1 MSVTIKDVARS
12 CGMSISTV
20 SKVFNGYPDISE
32 ATRRQVMETAHEIGY
47 RPNALARAL
56 KTNRSFNLGVLFVD
70 DNISGLTHPFFAAVL
85 NAFKS
90 EVESRGYDITFIN
103 HNIGTMDMTYLEH
116 CRYRNVDGVCLAC
129 VDFYSSEVAELV
141 NSDLP
146 CVTIDHI
153 FDNRRSIISDNVN
166 GMRMLVDRAVAL
178 GHRRIAYIH
187 GQKRNSAV
195 TENRI
200 RGFCEA
206 MEMNGL
212 SLPDGYIVPGR
223 YDDFE
228 YIRDGLLAL
237 LERPDR
243 PTCILLP
250 DDASYFG
257 ALDTIRERGLRVPE
271 DISVAGYDGVRSVQA
286 VRPRLTTIRQDS
298 DALGRQAALQLIGQ
312 IDRSSGSVGC
322 SILIPT
328 TLIEGE
334 SLGTAPVDQPQL

>member
-1 MSVTIKDVARS
+1 MSVTIKQVAEK
-12 CGMSISTV
+12 CGMPAHIVGRVLFDYASFGPEAQE
-20 SKVFNGYPDISE
+20 KVLAAARELGYPLDQLPQRHR
-32 ATRRQVMETAHEIGY
+32 TH
-47 RPNALARAL
+47 
-56 KTNRSFNLGVLFVD
+56 NLGVLFVD
-70 DNISGLTHPFFAAVL
+70 ESYSGLTHPFFATVL
-85 NAFKS
+85 NAFKA

-146 CVTIDHI
+146 CVTIDHT
-153 FDNRRSIISDNVN
+153 FDNRCSIISDNVN
-166 GMRMLVDRAVAL
+166 GIRMLVDRAVAL

-195 TENRI
+195 TENRVQ
-200 RGFCEA
+200 GFCRA

-212 SLPDGYIVPGR
+212 DLPDGYVVPGR

-228 YIRDGLLAL
+228 YIRESLVAL
-237 LERPDR
+237 LDRADR

-257 ALDTIRERGLRVPE
+257 ALDTIREKGLRVPE

-286 VRPRLTTIRQDS
+286 VHPRLTTIRQDS

-312 IDRSSGSVGC
+312 IDHSNAAAGG

-334 SLGTAPVDQPQL
+334 SLGIAPGNRSQA

>member
-103 HNIGTMDMTYLEH
+103 HNIGSMDMTYLEH

-146 CVTIDHI
+146 CVTIDHT
-153 FDNRRSIISDNVN
+153 FDNRCSILSDNVN

-178 GHRRIAYIH
+178 GHRRIAFIH

-200 RGFCEA
+200 RGFYRA
-206 MEMNGL
+206 MEMKGL
-212 SLPDGYIVPGR
+212 SLPDGYVVPGR

-228 YIRDGLLAL
+228 YIRESLLAL

-257 ALDTIRERGLRVPE
+257 ALDIIREKGLRVPE
-271 DISVAGYDGVRSVQA
+271 DISVTGYDGVRSVQA

-312 IDRSSGSVGC
+312 IDHSNAAVCG

-334 SLGTAPVDQPQL
+334 SLGMVPGDQP